1 MYLIN
6 MCQNIIYHIHKNA
19 HSTIRKMPL
28 ETYAPG
34 FDIKA
39 EKDIHSKGDLV
50 EICEDLNKQLDR
62 GVKTRTSSSEK
73 DCWPN
78 SIKCSGVWHL

>member
-1 MYLIN
+1 
-6 MCQNIIYHIHKNA
+6 
-19 HSTIRKMPL
+19 MPL

-50 EICEDLNKQLDR
+50 ENL
-62 GVKTRTSSSEK
+62 
-73 DCWPN
+73 
-78 SIKCSGVWHL
+78 

>member
-1 MYLIN
+1 MAHR
-6 MCQNIIYHIHKNA
+6 HIHKNA

-50 EICEDLNKQLDR
+50 ENL
-62 GVKTRTSSSEK
+62 
-73 DCWPN
+73 
-78 SIKCSGVWHL
+78 